1 MDFNFSAFDSPSIKM
16 RVSIGA
22 YYFDGK
28 PVYIVEHIEEDLS
41 EYVIVYNVHDVNNID
56 NPVKK
61 YRIEEY
67 RKTIPG
73 GTTIS
78 NIIKSRLP
86 KKVTPKKVEEEPI
99 FIATVIPLGRDT
111 VTGETGKGFFERQP
125 DNKKMTQKDGIVV
138 EHGKYTGV
146 FIGLSNIKWFSSYT
160 PLESVVEYYKKTKED
175 RLNVF

>member
-78 NIIKSRLP
+78 ILLKADYLRKLHLR
-86 KKVTPKKVEEEPI
+86 K
-99 FIATVIPLGRDT
+99 
-111 VTGETGKGFFERQP
+111 
-125 DNKKMTQKDGIVV
+125 
-138 EHGKYTGV
+138 
-146 FIGLSNIKWFSSYT
+146 
-160 PLESVVEYYKKTKED
+160 
-175 RLNVF
+175 